1 MTTKQALVIKAMK
14 KQFASFMR
22 DFLRGPGKNISSS
35 DKTQL
40 KTDLK
45 AVVDA
50 MSAS

>member
-1 MTTKQALVIKAMK
+1 MTTKQALNIKALK
-14 KQFASFMR
+14 KVMANQMR
-22 DFLRGPGKNISSS
+22 DFLRGPGLKISSS

-50 MSAS
+50 MSAA